1 MNANNSPKRRI
12 YVYYFLGIL
21 FSATLVTIDIF
32 SDKGLSKNLNETV
45 NILLPQQTLNS
56 NDFKFSSL
64 EIFKTKSSLINE
76 NIRLKNE
83 VIELRKLLIENEQL
97 RDENINNNRV
107 VKEVD
112 TAIYNILQTSIIFK
126 THSDEYIIS
135 GGENLNLKVKDLVI
149 DQSGYVVAIVTGVRQ
164 DRSFISTIEDSNFSI
179 QGIDKYGNEYLITS
193 DGEYI
198 FVNSL
203 KLNTENSD
211 IKYIYT
217 DISYGHPGQFPIVDL
232 SSTQINIANNKL
244 QAEIPIN
251 YKISFFS
258 DLYLIQAK

>member
-32 SDKGLSKNLNETV
+32 ADKGLSKNLNETV

-112 TAIYNILQTSIIFK
+112 TAIYNIQQTSIIFK
-126 THSDEYIIS
+126 TPSDEYIIS

-149 DQSGYVVAIVTGVRQ
+149 DQTGYVVAIVTGVRQ
-164 DRSFISTIEDSNFSI
+164 DRSFISTIEDYN
-179 QGIDKYGNEYLITS
+179 
-193 DGEYI
+193 

-203 KLNTENSD
+203 KLNIENSD

-244 QAEIPIN
+244 QAEIPLN